1 MAKREVNQEILR
13 SSFTCDGIRI
23 FMTFDAE
30 AKVYRVA
37 TRWVWLAAFDSVWDA
52 CDAFEAMELMGGA
65 DRHLASLIK
74 QEIKRV
80 PRYRA
85 SKWLGM
91 ERVNSLIDCAVRRL
105 SGLRPQSCGRKASV
119 VRWIPA

>member
-85 SKWLGM
+85 SKWLRDG
-91 ERVNSLIDCAVRRL
+91 
-105 SGLRPQSCGRKASV
+105 AS
-119 VRWIPA
+119 